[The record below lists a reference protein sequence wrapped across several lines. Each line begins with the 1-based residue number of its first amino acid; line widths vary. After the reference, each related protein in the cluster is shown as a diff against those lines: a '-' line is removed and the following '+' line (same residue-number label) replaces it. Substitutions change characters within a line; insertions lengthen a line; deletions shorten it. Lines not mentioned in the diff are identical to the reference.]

1 MNTED
6 TKSKSVNTDRAA
18 TDNLSVRKILGD
30 KVSQRRK
37 GVKSDRLA
45 RMALEN
51 QLVEAAKEAVIRE
64 EHCVVR
70 GGRLVMIYSPLESD
84 HSMCEIDTDNGV
96 YVVIRSHNG
105 DHTIMQKRNAPAF

>member
-1 MNTED
+1 MDKEEN
-6 TKSKSVNTDRAA
+6 KSKSAGSDRAA

-30 KVSQRRK
+30 KVSSRRK
-37 GVKSDRLA
+37 NVKSDRLG
-45 RMALEN
+45 RLALEN
-51 QLVEAAKEAVIRE
+51 QLIEAAKDAVVRE
-64 EHCVVR
+64 EHCLVK

-84 HSMCEIDTDNGV
+84 HSMCEIDTDNGI